1 MSNRSKKG
9 KKATRKDLFGDGLT
23 DGRNRGKR
31 DAIRI
36 RLSKEKFSD
45 QPLNEKARSCYLS
58 ALNWADGNGDLW
70 ASWIDDVRARVSARK
85 LWSVKELAEEVR
97 RSGRVNDAGGEFVI
111 NNNTLPALARMLCE
125 AVRGAENLTEL
136 RVSVF
141 ERAAEER
148 KNG

>member
-1 MSNRSKKG
+1 MSNKSKRN
-9 KKATRKDLFGDGLT
+9 KKTTRKAVAKQSLT
-23 DGRNRGKR
+23 DGRKKKR
-31 DAIRI
+31 SNALRV
-36 RLSKEKFSD
+36 RLSTEKFSD
-45 QPLNEKARSCYLS
+45 QPMNEKARSCYLS

-70 ASWIDDVRARVSARK
+70 ASWIDDVRARVSTRK

-97 RSGRVNDAGGEFVI
+97 RSGRVNDVGGEFVI